1 MEQKD
6 IPDYPLFKEE
16 IDQLNNIIRSNE
28 PHHVRNCAQ
37 GILYLFLYHYTYEYV
52 ANLLKVHSNTVRN
65 WAERWYL
72 YDIDGLYYLPGRGA
86 KPMFSIDE
94 EEIIIECLND
104 TPKSLRAVADKVAQI
119 TGKHA
124 HVVTIRNIIKK
135 HGKIW
140 KRQRKVPKGK
150 PTEQEYEQGK
160 AEIEELKELA
170 QDGEFDLRYFD
181 AAGFNLT
188 PDVPYA
194 WQDIGR
200 DGTIEIPASLSERIN
215 VTGFLNP
222 VTNELTAQEH
232 KGTINSDVII
242 EVMDNFCDNLKQ
254 PAVVI
259 LDNASVH
266 TSKKVSEKRK
276 EWEDRGLTLYF
287 LPPYSPQLNLI
298 EILWRKMKYEWIP
311 NWAYDGI
318 TSLRIAIRDII
329 KSFGSTYTIQF
340 S

>member
-6 IPDYPLFKEE
+6 IPDYPLSQDD
-16 IDQLNNIIRSNE
+16 IDELNKVIRSND

-37 GILYLFLYHYTYEYV
+37 GILYLFRDHYPYKLV
-52 ANLLKVHSNTVRN
+52 ATLLKVHPNTVRN
-65 WAERWYL
+65 WADRWYL
-72 YDIDGLYYLPGRGA
+72 YGTDGLYYLPGRGA
-86 KPMFSIDE
+86 KPKFSIE
-94 EEIIIECLND
+94 EEKIILECLND
-104 TPKSLRAVADKVAQI
+104 TPKSLRAVADKVEQI
-119 TGKHA
+119 TGKRA

-135 HGKIW
+135 YGKIW

-150 PTEQEYEQGK
+150 PTKEEYEQGK
-160 AEIEELKELA
+160 AEIKELKELA
-170 QDGEFDLRYFD
+170 QDGEFDLVYFD
-181 AAGFNLT
+181 VAGFNLT
-188 PDVPYA
+188 PEVPYA
-194 WQDIGR
+194 WQDIGG

-222 VTNELTAQEH
+222 LTNELTATEH
-232 KGTINSDVII
+232 KGAINSDVII
-242 EVMDNFCDNLKQ
+242 NVMDDFCDNLKQ

-266 TSKKVSEKRK
+266 TSKKVEAKLK

-298 EILWRKMKYEWIP
+298 EILWRKMKYEWMP

-318 TSLRIAIRDII
+318 TSLRIAIREII
-329 KSFGSTYTIQF
+329 KSFGSIYTIQF